1 MKAVSSGLTAQRI
14 SSVRGQRYLTTPGVT
29 FIMAE
34 QNGVELAKAYVQ
46 IIPSM
51 QGAQANIEEALGG
64 AGDIGAKAGGKLGDG
79 LTGAFSKAVEF
90 IGDSIQTGM
99 GFDTAMSQVAATM
112 GKTTDEIAELRDYA
126 KEMGATTAFSATQSA
141 EALNFMALAG
151 YDAETSMKMLPNVM
165 DLAAAGG
172 MELARASDMV
182 TDSQTAL
189 GLSLDE
195 TEVLV
200 DQMAKTSSKT
210 NTSVSQLGD
219 AMLTI
224 GGTAKNLKGGTAE
237 LSQVLGLMADNG
249 IKAGEAGTHLRNIIL
264 AMNPTTKDAREAFEQ
279 LNFTAY
285 DSQGNLREMS
295 DIFGELKEKT
305 ADMTS
310 QERQDIIGKMFKVTD
325 IAAVNALLDT
335 NAERWDEVAEAIDGA
350 DGAAQAMADTQLD
363 NLQGD
368 ITLMKSAFEGLQIA
382 ISDEVTPD
390 LRELVQ
396 TATKGLEWVTE
407 HIHTIIGVVKALGIA
422 VAAIKLP
429 AMIGAAKTAMTAFNA
444 VCAANPIG
452 AVLTAAAAA
461 AVVLKGAIDDA
472 TDAINE
478 IPDAY
483 EGLDEEEIGFV
494 KSLAEQTDDLTE
506 ATNRRKE
513 AEDRL
518 HAAKNER
525 FVLESNL
532 RLAEEEYNSIMS
544 QSMITEEDYARALE
558 LQNGII
564 PELEANIKAQNAAVG
579 ELSAAY
585 LTAEGN
591 EDRLIKKQQEAVTA
605 AEEETAAQQEQAKA
619 AEDLAAAQ
627 EKQLEAAKKALEE
640 SLTLHTEISGKSV
653 ELDRTTAES
662 IGRVIDEYDELYEA
676 QKRALDSTVDM
687 FGGFK
692 AETDI
697 TFDQLW
703 QNLNSTDFYLNDW
716 ATAIEQL
723 EQRGL
728 GKGVVQ
734 SLKDMGTDSWD
745 IVYALNHATDTQLD
759 EYTALWEKT
768 GKDQQDILDRMTSGA
783 KEQAE
788 TQLSG
793 LSGIAGAHIDEYKKA
808 FGALGVES
816 GKSFKDAIGGKFEEA
831 YKEID
836 KMTYEE
842 VESLGGYFEA
852 LAEDSYS
859 FGANVPIGF
868 GDGIQD
874 EIGYAV
880 NAAISAAQAVAGAIS
895 TTLEIKSPSKVTT
908 RFGKFFS
915 QGLGI
920 GIEEETPEAEKAARE
935 MAESVVKA
943 AELDSLTGFK
953 GVEIAAAENAVIE
966 RTARYAE
973 PVYEESSEKRAAA
986 AAPAVIQLVVNG
998 RAFTEAMIS
1007 DINECL
1013 GRETIFD
1020 MGGYARS

>member
-1 MKAVSSGLTAQRI
+1 
-14 SSVRGQRYLTTPGVT
+14 
-29 FIMAE
+29 MAE

-46 IIPSM
+46 IVPSM
-51 QGAQANIEEALGG
+51 QGMKGALEAELGGSGG
-64 AGDIGAKAGGKLGDG
+64 AGDIGRETGQKLGEG
-79 LTGAFSKAVEF
+79 LSAAFSKAIEF

-126 KEMGATTAFSATQSA
+126 KEMGAETAFSATQSA

-151 YDAETSMKMLPNVM
+151 YDANTSMKMLPNVM
-165 DLAAAGG
+165 NLAAAGS

-224 GGTAKNLKGGTAE
+224 GGTAKNLSGGTAE
-237 LSQVLGLMADNG
+237 LNQVLGLMADNG

-264 AMNPTTKDAREAFEQ
+264 AMNPTTKDAKEAFDE
-279 LNFTAY
+279 LNFSAY

-295 DIFGELKEKT
+295 EIFGELKEET

-335 NAERWDEVAEAIDGA
+335 NAERWDEVAGAIDGA
-350 DGAAQAMADTQLD
+350 SGAAEAMADTQLD

-396 TATKGLEWVTE
+396 TATKGLEWATE
-407 HIHTIIGVVKALGIA
+407 HIHTIIGAVEALGIA

-429 AMIGAAKTAMTAFNA
+429 AMIGAAKTAMIAFNA
-444 VCAANPIG
+444 VCTQNGLLAIF
-452 AVLTAAAAA
+452 TAAAAA

-483 EGLDEEEIGFV
+483 EGLDDDDIGFV

-518 HAAKNER
+518 HDAKNER
-525 FVLESNL
+525 FVTESNL
-532 RLAEEEYNSIMS
+532 NLALREYNDLMEKGTGDS
-544 QSMITEEDYARALE
+544 ERFARASE
-558 LQNGII
+558 LANEVI
-564 PELEANIKAQNAAVG
+564 PQLREELEHQNAAVG
-579 ELSAAY
+579 KLSAAR

-619 AEDLAAAQ
+619 AEELAKAQ
-627 EKQLEAAKKALEE
+627 EQQLEAAKKALED
-640 SLTLHTEISGKSV
+640 SLTLHVEIRGQSA
-653 ELDRTTAES
+653 ELDRATAES
-662 IGRVIDEYDELYEA
+662 IGRVIDEYDALYEA
-676 QKRALDSTVDM
+676 QKKALDSTVDM
-687 FGGFK
+687 FGGFTADTSK
-692 AETDI
+692 
-697 TFDQLW
+697 TFDELFG
-703 QNLNSTDFYLNDW
+703 NLQSTDYYLNDW

-728 GKGVVQ
+728 GEGVVQ

-745 IVYALNHATDTQLD
+745 IVYALNHSTDQQLK
-759 EYTALWEKT
+759 EYTELWEKT
-768 GKDQQDILDRMTSGA
+768 EKDQNEVLDRMTSGA
-783 KEQAE
+783 KKKAE
-788 TQLSG
+788 KQLSALSGIPGAKIDDFKKAFDDLGVKSGESYAEGIASCYDDAWKAAEKLGDEALLG
-793 LSGIAGAHIDEYKKA
+793 LSGAPEQTYTVGRN
-808 FGALGVES
+808 FT
-816 GKSFKDAIGGKFEEA
+816 IGLINGMNDEEA
-831 YKEID
+831 VGYLLD
-836 KMTYEE
+836 SGYDLADAMTTVMRQGLDEH
-842 VESLGGYFEA
+842 SPSRA
-852 LAEDSYS
+852 AE
-859 FGANVPIGF
+859 
-868 GDGIQD
+868 
-874 EIGYAV
+874 EIGSLFTEGIAV
-880 NAAISAAQAVAGAIS
+880 GVRE
-895 TTLEIKSPSKVTT
+895 EI
-908 RFGKFFS
+908 
-915 QGLGI
+915 
-920 GIEEETPEAEKAARE
+920 PEAEKAARE

-943 AELDSLTGFK
+943 AELDSVTGFK
-953 GVEIAAAENAVIE
+953 GTEIASAENA
-966 RTARYAE
+966 ALD
-973 PVYEESSEKRAAA
+973 RASAA
-986 AAPAVIQLVVNG
+986 SAAPFREEAPERQSAPPAPTVIKFVLNG
-998 RAFTEAMIS
+998 REIAEAAI
-1007 DINECL
+1007 DDFNDLL
-1013 GRETIFD
+1013 GTQTVFD
-1020 MGGYARS
+1020 TGGYAR

>member
-1 MKAVSSGLTAQRI
+1 
-14 SSVRGQRYLTTPGVT
+14 
-29 FIMAE
+29 MAE

-64 AGDIGAKAGGKLGDG
+64 AGDIGAKAGDKLGEG
-79 LTGAFSKAVEF
+79 LTGAFSKAIEF

-172 MELARASDMV
+172 MELARASDMI

-224 GGTAKNLKGGTAE
+224 GGTAKNLSGGTKE
-237 LSQVLGLMADNG
+237 LNQVLGLMADNG

-295 DIFGELKEKT
+295 EIFGELKEKT

-350 DGAAQAMADTQLD
+350 DGAAKAMADTQLD

-382 ISDEVTPD
+382 ISDGVTPD

-396 TATKGLEWVTE
+396 TATKGLEWATE

-444 VCAANPIG
+444 VCAANPLG

-483 EGLDEEEIGFV
+483 EGLSEDDIGFV

-532 RLAEEEYNSIMS
+532 RLAEEEYNAIMS
-544 QSMITEEDYARALE
+544 QSIISEGEYARAME

-627 EKQLEAAKKALEE
+627 EKQLEAAKKALED

-662 IGRVIDEYDELYEA
+662 IGRVIDEYDALYDS
-676 QKRALDSTVDM
+676 QKKALDSTVDM

-768 GKDQQDILDRMTSGA
+768 EKDQGDVLERMTKGA

-793 LSGIAGAHIDEYKKA
+793 LSGIPGAHIDEYKKA
-808 FGALGVES
+808 FGALGVKS

-874 EIGYAV
+874 KIGYAV

-915 QGLGI
+915 QGLRV

-953 GVEIAAAENAVIE
+953 GVEIAAGENAVIE

-973 PVYEESSEKRAAA
+973 PVYEESPEKRAAA

>member
-1 MKAVSSGLTAQRI
+1 
-14 SSVRGQRYLTTPGVT
+14 
-29 FIMAE
+29 MAE

-165 DLAAAGG
+165 NLAAAGG
-172 MELARASDMV
+172 MELARASDMI

-264 AMNPTTKDAREAFEQ
+264 AMNPTTKDAKEAFDD
-279 LNFTAY
+279 LNFSAY

-382 ISDEVTPD
+382 ISDGVTPD

-396 TATKGLEWVTE
+396 TATKGLEWATE

-422 VAAIKLP
+422 VAVMKLP

-444 VCAANPIG
+444 VCAANPLG

-483 EGLDEEEIGFV
+483 EGLDEEEIGFI

-525 FVLESNL
+525 FVLKSNL
-532 RLAEEEYNSIMS
+532 RLAEEEYNAIMS
-544 QSMITEEDYARALE
+544 QSIISEGEYARAME

-579 ELSAAY
+579 KLSVAY
-585 LTAEGN
+585 RTAKDN
-591 EDRLIKKQQEAVTA
+591 EDSLIETQQEAVTA

-768 GKDQQDILDRMTSGA
+768 GKDQNEILDRMTSGA

-836 KMTYEE
+836 KMTADEID
-842 VESLGGYFEA
+842 SLYRKVGDFTAIGGA
-852 LAEDSYS
+852 DGDNLMVGLA
-859 FGANVPIGF
+859 
-868 GDGIQD
+868 DGI
-874 EIGYAV
+874 ERSAYLAINAAVSAAESVV
-880 NAAISAAQAVAGAIS
+880 NATAG
-895 TTLEIKSPSKVTT
+895 TLEIRSPSKVTT

-915 QGLGI
+915 QGLGK
-920 GIEEETPEAEKAARE
+920 GIEEETPEAEKAARQ

-953 GVEIAAAENAVIE
+953 GVEIAAGENAVIE
-966 RTARYAE
+966 RAVRYAE
-973 PVYEESSEKRAAA
+973 PVYEESPEKRAAA

>member
-1 MKAVSSGLTAQRI
+1 
-14 SSVRGQRYLTTPGVT
+14 
-29 FIMAE
+29 MAE

-46 IIPSM
+46 IVPSM
-51 QGAQANIEEALGG
+51 QGVKSALEDELGGGGG
-64 AGDIGAKAGGKLGDG
+64 AGDIGSEAGKKLGEG
-79 LTGAFSKAVEF
+79 LTAAFSKAIEF

-151 YDAETSMKMLPNVM
+151 YDAQTSMKMLPNVM
-165 DLAAAGG
+165 NLAAAGG

-224 GGTAKNLKGGTAE
+224 GGTAKNLSGGTKE
-237 LSQVLGLMADNG
+237 LNQVLGLMADNG

-264 AMNPTTKDAREAFEQ
+264 AMNPTTKDAKEAFDE
-279 LNFTAY
+279 LNFSAY

-295 DIFGELKEKT
+295 DIFGELSEKT

-310 QERQDIIGKMFKVTD
+310 QERQDIIGKIFNKTD
-325 IAAVNALLDT
+325 LSTVNALLDT
-335 NAERWDEVAEAIDGA
+335 NAERWDEVAGAIDGA
-350 DGAAQAMADTQLD
+350 SGAAAAMADTQLD

-368 ITLMKSAFEGLQIA
+368 ITLMQSAFEGLQIA

-396 TATKGLEWVTE
+396 TATKGLEWATE

-444 VCAANPIG
+444 VCAANPLG

-461 AVVLKGAIDDA
+461 AVILKGAIDDA

-478 IPDAY
+478 IPDSY

-518 HAAKNER
+518 HDAKNER

-532 RLAEEEYNSIMS
+532 RLAEEEYNAIMS
-544 QSMITEEDYARALE
+544 QSIISEGEYARAME

-564 PELEANIKAQNAAVG
+564 PELEANIKAQNGAVG

-585 LTAEGN
+585 LTAKSN
-591 EDRLIKKQQEAVTA
+591 EDSLIETQQAAVTA

-619 AEDLAAAQ
+619 AEELAKAQ
-627 EKQLEAAKKALEE
+627 EQQIEAAKKALED
-640 SLTLHTEISGKSV
+640 SLTLHTEISGQSV

-662 IGRVIDEYDELYEA
+662 IGRVIDEYNELYEA

-692 AETDI
+692 ADTSQ
-697 TFDQLW
+697 TFDELFS
-703 QNLNSTDFYLNDW
+703 NLKETDFYLNDW

-734 SLKDMGTDSWD
+734 SLKDMGTDSWST
-745 IVYALNHATDTQLD
+745 VYALNHATDQQLK

-768 GKDQQDILDRMTSGA
+768 EKDQGDVLDRMTKGS

-788 TQLSG
+788 SELAE
-793 LSGIAGAHIDEYKKA
+793 LSGIPGAHIKDFKEAYEK
-808 FGALGVES
+808 LGVKS
-816 GKSFKDAIGGKFEEA
+816 GKSYAEGIASCYDDAWKAAE
-831 YKEID
+831 K
-836 KMTYEE
+836 
-842 VESLGGYFEA
+842 LGDEA
-852 LAEDSYS
+852 LLALA
-859 FGANVPIGF
+859 GAPEQI
-868 GDGIQD
+868 
-874 EIGYAV
+874 YAV
-880 NAAISAAQAVAGAIS
+880 GKDFTLGITNGMNDDEAVGYLLNSGYDLADAMIAVMKRG
-895 TTLEIKSPSKVTT
+895 LDEHSPSHIAE
-908 RFGKFFS
+908 
-915 QGLGI
+915 GI
-920 GIEEETPEAEKAARE
+920 GSFFTKGIAVGVKKDIPEAEKAARE

-943 AELDSLTGFK
+943 AELDSVTGFK
-953 GVEIAAAENAVIE
+953 GVTIARAEDTVIG
-966 RTARYAE
+966 
-973 PVYEESSEKRAAA
+973 RAADITA
-986 AAPAVIQLVVNG
+986 EHSREPQYDDGKQARTGAVVYNQTINSPKAVSQWDIYRQTKNLVSTVKG
-998 RAFTEAMIS
+998 A
-1007 DINECL
+1007 L
-1013 GRETIFD
+1013 
-1020 MGGYARS
+1020 

>member
-1 MKAVSSGLTAQRI
+1 
-14 SSVRGQRYLTTPGVT
+14 
-29 FIMAE
+29 MAE

-64 AGDIGAKAGGKLGDG
+64 AGDIGAKAGGKLGEG
-79 LTGAFSKAVEF
+79 LTEAFSKAVEF

-141 EALNFMALAG
+141 EALNYMALAG
-151 YDAETSMKMLPNVM
+151 YDTATSIKMLPNIM
-165 DLAAAGG
+165 SLSAAGSI
-172 MELARASDMV
+172 ELARASDMV

-189 GLSLDE
+189 GLSLSE
-195 TEVLV
+195 TETLV
-200 DQMAKTSSKT
+200 DQMAETSSKT

-224 GGTAKNLKGGTAE
+224 GGTAKNLSGGTAE

-295 DIFGELKEKT
+295 EIFGELKEKT

-396 TATKGLEWVTE
+396 TATKGLEWATE

-422 VAAIKLP
+422 VAAMKLP

-444 VCAANPIG
+444 VCAANPLG

-461 AVVLKGAIDDA
+461 AVILKGAIDDA

-544 QSMITEEDYARALE
+544 QTMISEEDHARAME

-579 ELSAAY
+579 KLSEAY
-585 LTAEGN
+585 VTAEGN

-662 IGRVIDEYDELYEA
+662 IGRVIDEYDALYDS
-676 QKRALDSTVDM
+676 QKKALDSTVDY

-716 ATAIEQL
+716 ANAIEQL
-723 EQRGL
+723 EDRGL
-728 GKGVVQ
+728 GEGVVQ

-745 IVYALNHATDTQLD
+745 IVYALNHATDTQLA

-768 GKDQQDILDRMTSGA
+768 GNDQQDILDRMTSGA

-793 LSGIAGAHIDEYKKA
+793 LSGIAGAHIEEYKKA

-842 VESLGGYFEA
+842 VKSLGGYFEA
-852 LAEDSYS
+852 LAGDTYTL
-859 FGANVPIGF
+859 GANVPIGL
-868 GDGIQD
+868 GDGIMS
-874 EIGYAV
+874 EIDYAV

-915 QGLGI
+915 QGLGK
-920 GIEEETPEAEKAARE
+920 GIEEETPEAEKAARQ

-953 GVEIAAAENAVIE
+953 GVEIAAGENAVIE
-966 RTARYAE
+966 RAVRYAE

-998 RAFTEAMIS
+998 RAFAEATIS

-1013 GRETIFD
+1013 GRETVFD

>member
-1 MKAVSSGLTAQRI
+1 
-14 SSVRGQRYLTTPGVT
+14 
-29 FIMAE
+29 MAE

-46 IIPSM
+46 IVPSM
-51 QGAQANIEEALGG
+51 QGMKGALEAELGGSGSGG
-64 AGDIGAKAGGKLGDG
+64 AGDIGRETGQKLGEG
-79 LTGAFSKAVEF
+79 LTAAFSKAIEF

-189 GLSLDE
+189 GLSLEE
-195 TEVLV
+195 TETLV

-224 GGTAKNLKGGTAE
+224 GGTAKNLSGGTAE
-237 LSQVLGLMADNG
+237 LNQVLGLMADNG

-264 AMNPTTKDAREAFEQ
+264 AMNPTTKDAKEAFDE
-279 LNFTAY
+279 LNFSAY
-285 DSQGNLREMS
+285 DSQGNLREMT
-295 DIFGELKEKT
+295 DIFGELSEKT

-335 NAERWDEVAEAIDGA
+335 NAERWDEVAGAIDGA
-350 DGAAQAMADTQLD
+350 SGAAEAMADTQLD

-396 TATKGLEWVTE
+396 TATKGLEWATE

-429 AMIGAAKTAMTAFNA
+429 AMIGAAKTAMIAFNA
-444 VCAANPIG
+444 VCTQNG
-452 AVLTAAAAA
+452 LLAVLTAAASA

-483 EGLDEEEIGFV
+483 EGLDDDDIGFV

-518 HAAKNER
+518 HDAKNER

-532 RLAEEEYNSIMS
+532 RLAEEEYNAIMS
-544 QSMITEEDYARALE
+544 QSIISEGEYARAME

-619 AEDLAAAQ
+619 AEELAKTQ
-627 EKQLEAAKKALEE
+627 EQQIEAAKKALED
-640 SLTLHTEISGKSV
+640 SLTLHVEISGQSA
-653 ELDRTTAES
+653 ELDRATAES
-662 IGRVIDEYDELYEA
+662 IGRVIDEYDALYEA
-676 QKRALDSTVDM
+676 QKKALDSTVDM
-687 FGGFK
+687 FGGFTADTSK
-692 AETDI
+692 
-697 TFDQLW
+697 TFDELFG
-703 QNLNSTDFYLNDW
+703 NLQSTDYYLNDW
-716 ATAIEQL
+716 AMAIEQL

-728 GKGVVQ
+728 GEGVVQ

-745 IVYALNHATDTQLD
+745 IVYALNHSTDQQLR
-759 EYTALWEKT
+759 EYTELWEKT
-768 GKDQQDILDRMTSGA
+768 EKDQNEVLDRMTSGA
-783 KEQAE
+783 KKKAE
-788 TQLSG
+788 KQLSALSGIPGAKINDFKKAFDDLGVKSGESYAEGIASCYDDAWKAAEKLGDEALLG
-793 LSGIAGAHIDEYKKA
+793 LSGAPEQTYTVGRNFTIGLINGMNDDEAVGYLLDSGYDLADAMTAVMKRGLDERSPSHI
-808 FGALGVES
+808 
-816 GKSFKDAIGGKFEEA
+816 
-831 YKEID
+831 
-836 KMTYEE
+836 
-842 VESLGGYFEA
+842 
-852 LAEDSYS
+852 AEDIGS
-859 FGANVPIGF
+859 FF
-868 GDGIQD
+868 TKGI
-874 EIGYAV
+874 AV
-880 NAAISAAQAVAGAIS
+880 GVRKDI
-895 TTLEIKSPSKVTT
+895 
-908 RFGKFFS
+908 
-915 QGLGI
+915 
-920 GIEEETPEAEKAARE
+920 PEAEKAARE

-943 AELDSLTGFK
+943 AELDSVTGFK
-953 GVEIAAAENAVIE
+953 GTEIASAENA
-966 RTARYAE
+966 ALD
-973 PVYEESSEKRAAA
+973 RASAA
-986 AAPAVIQLVVNG
+986 SAAPFREEAPERQSAPPAPTVLQFVING
-998 RAFTEAMIS
+998 RTIAEAAI
-1007 DINECL
+1007 DDFNDLL
-1013 GRETIFD
+1013 GTQTVFD
-1020 MGGYARS
+1020 MGGYAR

>member
-1 MKAVSSGLTAQRI
+1 
-14 SSVRGQRYLTTPGVT
+14 
-29 FIMAE
+29 MAE

-46 IIPSM
+46 IVPSM
-51 QGAQANIEEALGG
+51 QGMKGALEAELGGSGG
-64 AGDIGAKAGGKLGDG
+64 AGDIGRETGQKLGEG
-79 LTGAFSKAVEF
+79 LSAAFSKAIEF

-126 KEMGATTAFSATQSA
+126 KEMGASTAFSATQSA

-151 YDAETSMKMLPNVM
+151 YDANTSMKMLPNVM
-165 DLAAAGG
+165 NLAAAGS
-172 MELARASDMV
+172 MELARASDMI

-224 GGTAKNLKGGTAE
+224 GGTAKNLSGGTAE
-237 LSQVLGLMADNG
+237 LNQVLGLMADNG

-264 AMNPTTKDAREAFEQ
+264 AMNPTTKDAKEAFDE
-279 LNFTAY
+279 LNFSAY

-295 DIFGELKEKT
+295 DIFGELSEKT

-335 NAERWDEVAEAIDGA
+335 NAERWDEVAGAIDDA
-350 DGAAQAMADTQLD
+350 SGAAEAMADTQLD

-390 LRELVQ
+390 LRELIQ
-396 TATKGLEWVTE
+396 TATKGLEWATE

-422 VAAIKLP
+422 VAAMKLP
-429 AMIGAAKTAMTAFNA
+429 AMIGVAKTAMIAFNA
-444 VCAANPIG
+444 VCAANPLG

-461 AVVLKGAIDDA
+461 GVILKGVIDDA

-483 EGLDEEEIGFV
+483 EGLDDDDIGFV

-518 HAAKNER
+518 HDAKNER

-532 RLAEEEYNSIMS
+532 RLAEEEYNAIMS
-544 QSMITEEDYARALE
+544 QSIISEGEYARAME

-619 AEDLAAAQ
+619 AEELAKAQ
-627 EKQLEAAKKALEE
+627 EQQLEAAKKALED
-640 SLTLHTEISGKSV
+640 SLTLHVEIRGQSA
-653 ELDRTTAES
+653 ELDRATAES
-662 IGRVIDEYDELYEA
+662 IGRVIDEYDALYEA
-676 QKRALDSTVDM
+676 QKKALDSTVNM
-687 FGGFK
+687 FGGFTADTSK
-692 AETDI
+692 
-697 TFDQLW
+697 TFDELFG
-703 QNLNSTDFYLNDW
+703 NLQSTDYYLNDW

-728 GKGVVQ
+728 GEGVVQ

-745 IVYALNHATDTQLD
+745 IVYALNHSTDQQLK
-759 EYTALWEKT
+759 EYTELWEKT
-768 GKDQQDILDRMTSGA
+768 EKDQNEVLDRMTSGA
-783 KEQAE
+783 KKKAE
-788 TQLSG
+788 KQLSA
-793 LSGIAGAHIDEYKKA
+793 LSGIPGAKINDFKKA
-808 FGALGVES
+808 FDDLGVKSGES
-816 GKSFKDAIGGKFEEA
+816 YAEGIASCYDDAWKAAE
-831 YKEID
+831 K
-836 KMTYEE
+836 
-842 VESLGGYFEA
+842 LGDEA
-852 LAEDSYS
+852 LLGLSDAPEQTYTVGRNFTIGLINGMNDDEAVGYLLDSGYDLADAMTAVMKRGLDERSPSHIAEDIGS
-859 FGANVPIGF
+859 FF
-868 GDGIQD
+868 TKGI
-874 EIGYAV
+874 AV
-880 NAAISAAQAVAGAIS
+880 GVRKDI
-895 TTLEIKSPSKVTT
+895 
-908 RFGKFFS
+908 
-915 QGLGI
+915 
-920 GIEEETPEAEKAARE
+920 PEAEKAARE
-935 MAESVVKA
+935 MAESVVRA
-943 AELDSLTGFK
+943 AELDSVTGFK
-953 GVEIAAAENAVIE
+953 ETGIASAENAVLD
-966 RTARYAE
+966 
-973 PVYEESSEKRAAA
+973 RASAA
-986 AAPAVIQLVVNG
+986 SAAPFREEAPERQLAPPAPTVLQFVING
-998 RAFTEAMIS
+998 RTFAEATVG
-1007 DINECL
+1007 DFNDLL
-1013 GRETIFD
+1013 GTQTVFD
-1020 MGGYARS
+1020 MGGYAR

>member
-1 MKAVSSGLTAQRI
+1 
-14 SSVRGQRYLTTPGVT
+14 
-29 FIMAE
+29 MAE

-46 IIPSM
+46 IVPSM
-51 QGAQANIEEALGG
+51 QGVKSALEDELGG
-64 AGDIGAKAGGKLGDG
+64 GGGVGDIGSEAGKKLGEG
-79 LTGAFSKAVEF
+79 LTSAFSKAIEF

-151 YDAETSMKMLPNVM
+151 YDAQTSMKMLPNVM
-165 DLAAAGG
+165 NLAAAGN

-224 GGTAKNLKGGTAE
+224 GGTAKNLSGGTKE
-237 LSQVLGLMADNG
+237 LNQVLGLMADNG

-264 AMNPTTKDAREAFEQ
+264 AMNPTTKDAKEAFDE
-279 LNFTAY
+279 LNFSAY

-295 DIFGELKEKT
+295 DIFGELSEKT

-350 DGAAQAMADTQLD
+350 DGAAEAMADTQLD

-396 TATKGLEWVTE
+396 TATKGLEWATS
-407 HIHTIIGVVKALGIA
+407 HTKTLTGVFIAMGTAL
-422 VAAIKLP
+422 AAIKLP
-429 AMIGAAKTAMTAFNA
+429 AMIGAAKSAMIAFNA
-444 VCAANPIG
+444 ACAANPLG

-461 AVVLKGAIDDA
+461 TVVLKGAIDDA

-483 EGLDEEEIGFV
+483 EGLSEDDIGFV

-525 FVLESNL
+525 YFTELELNKAL
-532 RLAEEEYNSIMS
+532 EDYNWLMS
-544 QSMITEEDYARALE
+544 QDSVDSVKLE
-558 LQNGII
+558 QQS
-564 PELEANIKAQNAAVG
+564 ELIAELRDRYNEQNAAVG

-585 LTAEGN
+585 LTAKHN
-591 EDRLIKKQQEAVTA
+591 EDDLIETQQAAVTA

-640 SLTLHTEISGKSV
+640 SLTLHTEISGQSV

-692 AETDI
+692 ADTSQ
-697 TFDQLW
+697 TFDELFS
-703 QNLNSTDFYLNDW
+703 NLKETDFYLNDW

-734 SLKDMGTDSWD
+734 SLKDMGTDSWST
-745 IVYALNHATDTQLD
+745 VYALNHATDQQLK

-768 GKDQQDILDRMTSGA
+768 EKDQGAVLDRMTKGA

-788 TQLSG
+788 SELAE
-793 LSGIAGAHIDEYKKA
+793 LSGIPGAHIKDFKEAYEK
-808 FGALGVES
+808 LGVKS
-816 GKSFKDAIGGKFEEA
+816 GKSYAEGIASCYDDAWKAAE
-831 YKEID
+831 K
-836 KMTYEE
+836 
-842 VESLGGYFEA
+842 LGDEA
-852 LAEDSYS
+852 LLALA
-859 FGANVPIGF
+859 GAPEQI
-868 GDGIQD
+868 
-874 EIGYAV
+874 YAV
-880 NAAISAAQAVAGAIS
+880 GKDFTLGITNGMNDDEAVGYLLDSGYELADAMIAVMKRG
-895 TTLEIKSPSKVTT
+895 LDERSPSHIAE
-908 RFGKFFS
+908 
-915 QGLGI
+915 GI
-920 GIEEETPEAEKAARE
+920 GSFFTKGIAVGVKKDIPEAEKAARE

-943 AELDSLTGFK
+943 AELDSVTGFK
-953 GVEIAAAENAVIE
+953 GVTIARAEDTVIC
-966 RTARYAE
+966 
-973 PVYEESSEKRAAA
+973 RAADITA
-986 AAPAVIQLVVNG
+986 EHSREPQYADGRQARTGAVVFNQTINSPKALSQWDIYRQTKNL
-998 RAFTEAMIS
+998 IS
-1007 DINECL
+1007 TVKGAL
-1013 GRETIFD
+1013 
-1020 MGGYARS
+1020 

>member
-1 MKAVSSGLTAQRI
+1 
-14 SSVRGQRYLTTPGVT
+14 
-29 FIMAE
+29 MAE

-46 IIPSM
+46 IVPSM
-51 QGAQANIEEALGG
+51 QGMKKALEDELGGGDG
-64 AGDIGAKAGGKLGDG
+64 AGDIGSEAGKKLGEG
-79 LTGAFSKAVEF
+79 LTAAFSKAIEF

-126 KEMGATTAFSATQSA
+126 KEMGAATAFSATQSA

-151 YDAETSMKMLPNVM
+151 YDAQTSMKMLPNVM
-165 DLAAAGG
+165 NLAAAGS

-224 GGTAKNLKGGTAE
+224 GGTAKNLSGGTKE
-237 LSQVLGLMADNG
+237 LNQVLGLMADNG

-264 AMNPTTKDAREAFEQ
+264 AMNPTTKDAKEAFDE
-279 LNFTAY
+279 LNFSAY

-295 DIFGELKEKT
+295 DIFGELSEKT

-310 QERQDIIGKMFKVTD
+310 QERQDIIGKIFNKTD
-325 IAAVNALLDT
+325 LSTVNALLDT
-335 NAERWDEVAEAIDGA
+335 NTERWGEVAGAIDGA
-350 DGAAQAMADTQLD
+350 SGAAQAMADTQLD

-368 ITLMKSAFEGLQIA
+368 ITLMQSAFEGLQIA
-382 ISDEVTPD
+382 ISDEVTPN

-396 TATKGLEWVTE
+396 TATKGLEWATS
-407 HIHTIIGVVKALGIA
+407 HTKTLTGVFIAMGTAL
-422 VAAIKLP
+422 AAIKLP
-429 AMIGAAKTAMTAFNA
+429 AMIGAAKSAMIAFNA
-444 VCAANPIG
+444 ACAANPLVAIG
-452 AVLTAAAAA
+452 TAAI
-461 AVVLKGAIDDA
+461 VVMTALADHIDKC
-472 TDAINE
+472 TEKINE

-483 EGLDEEEIGFV
+483 EGLDDDDIGFV

-544 QSMITEEDYARALE
+544 QTMISEEDHARAME

-585 LTAEGN
+585 VTAKHN
-591 EDRLIKKQQEAVTA
+591 EDDLIETQQAAVTA
-605 AEEETAAQQEQAKA
+605 AEEEIAAQQEQAKA

-627 EKQLEAAKKALEE
+627 EKQLEAAKKALED
-640 SLTLHTEISGKSV
+640 SLTLHTEISGQSV

-662 IGRVIDEYDELYEA
+662 IGRVIDEYDELYAA

-692 AETDI
+692 ADTSQ
-697 TFDQLW
+697 TFDELFS
-703 QNLNSTDFYLNDW
+703 NLKETDFYLNDW

-734 SLKDMGTDSWD
+734 SLKDMGTDSWST
-745 IVYALNHATDTQLD
+745 VYALNHATDQQLK

-768 GKDQQDILDRMTSGA
+768 EKDQGDVLDRMTKGA

-788 TQLSG
+788 SELAE
-793 LSGIAGAHIDEYKKA
+793 LSGIPGAHIKDFKEAYEK
-808 FGALGVES
+808 LGVKS
-816 GKSFKDAIGGKFEEA
+816 GKSYAEGIASCYDDAWKAAE
-831 YKEID
+831 K
-836 KMTYEE
+836 
-842 VESLGGYFEA
+842 LGDEA
-852 LAEDSYS
+852 LLALA
-859 FGANVPIGF
+859 GAPE
-868 GDGIQD
+868 QT
-874 EIGYAV
+874 YAV
-880 NAAISAAQAVAGAIS
+880 GKDFTLGITNGMNDDEAVGYLLDSGYELADAMIAVMKRG
-895 TTLEIKSPSKVTT
+895 LDEHSPSHIAESI
-908 RFGKFFS
+908 GSFFTK
-915 QGLGI
+915 GI
-920 GIEEETPEAEKAARE
+920 AVGVKKDIPEAEKAARE

-943 AELDSLTGFK
+943 AELDSVTGFK
-953 GVEIAAAENAVIE
+953 GVTIARAEDTVIG
-966 RTARYAE
+966 
-973 PVYEESSEKRAAA
+973 RAADITA
-986 AAPAVIQLVVNG
+986 EHSREPQYADGRQARTGAVVYNQTINSPKAVSQWDIYRQTKNL
-998 RAFTEAMIS
+998 IS
-1007 DINECL
+1007 TVKGAL
-1013 GRETIFD
+1013 
-1020 MGGYARS
+1020 

>member
-1 MKAVSSGLTAQRI
+1 M
-14 SSVRGQRYLTTPGVT
+14 RGQRYLTTPGVT

-46 IIPSM
+46 IVPSM
-51 QGAQANIEEALGG
+51 QGMKKALEDELGG
-64 AGDIGAKAGGKLGDG
+64 GDGVGDIGSEAGKKLGEG
-79 LTGAFSKAVEF
+79 LTAAFSKAIEF

-189 GLSLDE
+189 GLSLEE
-195 TEVLV
+195 TETLV

-224 GGTAKNLKGGTAE
+224 GGTAKNLSGGTKE
-237 LSQVLGLMADNG
+237 LNQVLGLMADNG

-295 DIFGELKEKT
+295 EIFGELKEKT

-396 TATKGLEWVTE
+396 TATKGLEWATE

-422 VAAIKLP
+422 VAAMKLP

-444 VCAANPIG
+444 VCAANPLG

-483 EGLDEEEIGFV
+483 EGLSEDDIGFV

-518 HAAKNER
+518 HDARNER
-525 FVLESNL
+525 YFTELELNKALDDYNL
-532 RLAEEEYNSIMS
+532 LMS
-544 QSMITEEDYARALE
+544 QDNVDSVKLE
-558 LQNGII
+558 QQA
-564 PELEANIKAQNAAVG
+564 ELIAELRDRYNEQNAAVG

-585 LTAEGN
+585 LTAKSN
-591 EDRLIKKQQEAVTA
+591 EDSLIETQQAAVTA

-619 AEDLAAAQ
+619 AEELAAAQ

-640 SLTLHTEISGKSV
+640 SLTLHTEISGQAV

-662 IGRVIDEYDELYEA
+662 IGRVIDEYDELYESTK
-676 QKRALDSTVDM
+676 QALEKSVDF

-692 AETDI
+692 TESSL
-697 TFDQLW
+697 TFDELKN
-703 QNLNSTDFYLNDW
+703 NLDSTQQAMDNW
-716 ATAIEQL
+716 AGML
-723 EQRGL
+723 EDLGNRGL
-728 GKGVVQ
+728 GRSVVEDLQ
-734 SLKDMGTDSWD
+734 AMGLNSYEIVQGLSQGTDE
-745 IVYALNHATDTQLD
+745 QLK
-759 EYTALWEKT
+759 EYTKAYENANNDIDTITENMMKKPRKAAEKEL
-768 GKDQQDILDRMTSGA
+768 GK
-783 KEQAE
+783 
-788 TQLSG
+788 LSG
-793 LSGIAGAHIDEYKKA
+793 VAGAHIDEYKKA

-836 KMTYEE
+836 TMTADEID
-842 VESLGGYFEA
+842 SLYRKVGDFTAIGGA
-852 LAEDSYS
+852 DGDNLMIGLA
-859 FGANVPIGF
+859 
-868 GDGIQD
+868 DGIQRSAYLA
-874 EIGYAV
+874 I
-880 NAAISAAQAVAGAIS
+880 NAAVSAAQSVVNATAG
-895 TTLEIKSPSKVTT
+895 TLEIKSPSKVTT

-953 GVEIAAAENAVIE
+953 GVEIAAGENAVIE
-966 RTARYAE
+966 RAVRYAE

-998 RAFTEAMIS
+998 RAFAEATIS

-1013 GRETIFD
+1013 GHETVFD

>member
-1 MKAVSSGLTAQRI
+1 
-14 SSVRGQRYLTTPGVT
+14 
-29 FIMAE
+29 MAE

-46 IIPSM
+46 IVPSM
-51 QGAQANIEEALGG
+51 QGVKSALEDELGG
-64 AGDIGAKAGGKLGDG
+64 GGGVGDIGSEAGKKLGEG
-79 LTGAFSKAVEF
+79 LTAAFSKAIEF

-126 KEMGATTAFSATQSA
+126 KEMGAETAFSATQSA

-165 DLAAAGG
+165 NLAAAGD

-195 TEVLV
+195 TETLV

-224 GGTAKNLKGGTAE
+224 GGTAKNLSGGTKE
-237 LSQVLGLMADNG
+237 LNQVLGLMADNG

-264 AMNPTTKDAREAFEQ
+264 AMNPTTKDAKEAFDD
-279 LNFTAY
+279 LNFSAY

-295 DIFGELKEKT
+295 DIFGELSEKT

-310 QERQDIIGKMFKVTD
+310 QERQDIIGKIFNKTD
-325 IAAVNALLDT
+325 LSTVNALLDT
-335 NAERWDEVAEAIDGA
+335 NTERWDEVAGAIDGA
-350 DGAAQAMADTQLD
+350 SGAAAAMADTQLD

-368 ITLMKSAFEGLQIA
+368 ITLMQSAFEGLQIA

-396 TATKGLEWVTE
+396 TATKGLEWATE

-444 VCAANPIG
+444 VCAANPLG

-532 RLAEEEYNSIMS
+532 RLAEEEYNRLM
-544 QSMITEEDYARALE
+544 EEGTGNSENFARAAE
-558 LQNGII
+558 LANDVI
-564 PELEANIKAQNAAVG
+564 PQLRDKISEQNAAVG

-585 LTAEGN
+585 VTAKDN
-591 EDRLIKKQQEAVTA
+591 EDSLIETQQAAVTA

-640 SLTLHTEISGKSV
+640 SLTLHTEISGQSV

-676 QKRALDSTVDM
+676 QKRALDSTADM

-703 QNLNSTDFYLNDW
+703 ENLNSTDFYLNDW

-728 GKGVVQ
+728 GKDVVQ

-745 IVYALNHATDTQLD
+745 IVYALNHATDQQLT

-768 GKDQQDILDRMTSGA
+768 EEDQGAVLDRMTKGA

-788 TQLSG
+788 SELAE
-793 LSGIAGAHIDEYKKA
+793 LSGIPGAHIEDFKKA
-808 FGALGVES
+808 FSDLGIKS
-816 GKSFKDAIGGKFEEA
+816 GKSYADGIAKCYDDAWEAAEKLGDEALLALADAPEKSAPVGRNFTIGMTEGLNDEEAVRYLLESGYELADAMIAVMKRGLDEHSPSHIAEGIGSFFTKGIAIGVK
-831 YKEID
+831 KDI
-836 KMTYEE
+836 
-842 VESLGGYFEA
+842 
-852 LAEDSYS
+852 
-859 FGANVPIGF
+859 
-868 GDGIQD
+868 
-874 EIGYAV
+874 
-880 NAAISAAQAVAGAIS
+880 
-895 TTLEIKSPSKVTT
+895 
-908 RFGKFFS
+908 
-915 QGLGI
+915 
-920 GIEEETPEAEKAARE
+920 PEAEKAARE

-943 AELDSLTGFK
+943 AELDSVTGFK
-953 GVEIAAAENAVIE
+953 GVTIARAEDTVIG
-966 RTARYAE
+966 
-973 PVYEESSEKRAAA
+973 RAADITA
-986 AAPAVIQLVVNG
+986 EHSREPQYADGRQARTGAVVYNQTINSPKALSQWDIYRQTKNLVSTVKG
-998 RAFTEAMIS
+998 A
-1007 DINECL
+1007 L
-1013 GRETIFD
+1013 
-1020 MGGYARS
+1020 

>member
-1 MKAVSSGLTAQRI
+1 
-14 SSVRGQRYLTTPGVT
+14 
-29 FIMAE
+29 MAE

-46 IIPSM
+46 IVPSM
-51 QGAQANIEEALGG
+51 QGMKGAIEAELGGSGG
-64 AGDIGAKAGGKLGDG
+64 AGDIGRETGQKLGEG
-79 LTGAFSKAVEF
+79 LSEAFSKAIEF

-126 KEMGATTAFSATQSA
+126 KEMGTATAFSATQSA

-151 YDAETSMKMLPNVM
+151 YDANTSMKMLPNVM
-165 DLAAAGG
+165 NLAAAGS
-172 MELARASDMV
+172 MELARASDMI

-224 GGTAKNLKGGTAE
+224 GGTAKNLSGGTAE
-237 LSQVLGLMADNG
+237 LNQVLGLMADNG

-264 AMNPTTKDAREAFEQ
+264 AMNPTTKDAKEAFDE
-279 LNFTAY
+279 LNFSAY

-295 DIFGELKEKT
+295 DIFGELSEKT

-335 NAERWDEVAEAIDGA
+335 NAERWDEVAGAIDGA
-350 DGAAQAMADTQLD
+350 SGAAEAMADTQLD

-390 LRELVQ
+390 LRELIQ
-396 TATKGLEWVTE
+396 TATKGLEWATE

-422 VAAIKLP
+422 VAAMKLP
-429 AMIGAAKTAMTAFNA
+429 AMIGAAKTAMIAFNA
-444 VCAANPIG
+444 VCAANPLG

-461 AVVLKGAIDDA
+461 GVILKGVIDDA

-483 EGLDEEEIGFV
+483 EGLDDDDIGFV

-518 HAAKNER
+518 HDAKNER
-525 FVLESNL
+525 FVTESNL
-532 RLAEEEYNSIMS
+532 NLALREYNDLMEKGTGDNESF
-544 QSMITEEDYARALE
+544 ARASE
-558 LQNGII
+558 LANEVI
-564 PELEANIKAQNAAVG
+564 PQLREELEHQNAAVG

-585 LTAEGN
+585 LTAKNN
-591 EDRLIKKQQEAVTA
+591 EDSLIETQEAAKTA

-619 AEDLAAAQ
+619 AEELAKAQ
-627 EKQLEAAKKALEE
+627 EQQIEAAKKALED
-640 SLTLHTEISGKSV
+640 SLTLHVEISGQSA
-653 ELDRTTAES
+653 ELDRATAES
-662 IGRVIDEYDELYEA
+662 IGRVIDEYDALYEA
-676 QKRALDSTVDM
+676 QKKALDSTVDM
-687 FGGFK
+687 FGGFTADTSK
-692 AETDI
+692 
-697 TFDQLW
+697 TFDELFG
-703 QNLNSTDFYLNDW
+703 NLQSTDYYLNDW

-728 GKGVVQ
+728 GEGVVQ

-745 IVYALNHATDTQLD
+745 IVYALNHSTDQQLK
-759 EYTALWEKT
+759 EYTELWEKT
-768 GKDQQDILDRMTSGA
+768 EKDQNEVLDRMTSGA
-783 KEQAE
+783 KKKAE
-788 TQLSG
+788 KQLSALSGIPGAKIDDFKKAFDDLGVKSGESYAEGIASCYDDAWKAAEKLGDEALLG
-793 LSGIAGAHIDEYKKA
+793 LSGAPEQTYTVGRNFTIGLINGMNDDEAVRY
-808 FGALGVES
+808 LIES
-816 GKSFKDAIGGKFEEA
+816 GYDLADA
-831 YKEID
+831 
-836 KMTYEE
+836 MTAVMKRGLDER
-842 VESLGGYFEA
+842 SPSHI
-852 LAEDSYS
+852 AEDIGS
-859 FGANVPIGF
+859 FF
-868 GDGIQD
+868 TKGIAVGVRE
-874 EIGYAV
+874 EI
-880 NAAISAAQAVAGAIS
+880 
-895 TTLEIKSPSKVTT
+895 
-908 RFGKFFS
+908 
-915 QGLGI
+915 
-920 GIEEETPEAEKAARE
+920 PEAEKAARE

-943 AELDSLTGFK
+943 AELDSVTGFK
-953 GVEIAAAENAVIE
+953 GTEIASAGNAVLD
-966 RTARYAE
+966 
-973 PVYEESSEKRAAA
+973 RASAA
-986 AAPAVIQLVVNG
+986 SAAPFREEAPERQSAPPAPTVLQFVING
-998 RAFTEAMIS
+998 RTFAEATVG
-1007 DINECL
+1007 DFNDLL
-1013 GRETIFD
+1013 GTQTVFD
-1020 MGGYARS
+1020 MGGYAR

>member
-1 MKAVSSGLTAQRI
+1 M
-14 SSVRGQRYLTTPGVT
+14 T

-46 IIPSM
+46 IVPSM
-51 QGAQANIEEALGG
+51 QGMKSALEDELGGGGG
-64 AGDIGAKAGGKLGDG
+64 AGDIGSEAGKKLGEG
-79 LTGAFSKAVEF
+79 LTAAFSKAIEF

-126 KEMGATTAFSATQSA
+126 KEMGASTAFSATQSA

-151 YDAETSMKMLPNVM
+151 YDAVTSIKMLPNIM
-165 DLAAAGG
+165 NLSAAGNI
-172 MELARASDMV
+172 ELARASDMV

-189 GLSLDE
+189 GLSLEE
-195 TEVLV
+195 TETLV

-224 GGTAKNLKGGTAE
+224 GGTAKGLKGGTAE
-237 LSQVLGLMADNG
+237 LNQVLGLMADNG

-264 AMNPTTKDAREAFEQ
+264 AMNPTTKDAKEAFDE
-279 LNFTAY
+279 LNFSAY

-295 DIFGELKEKT
+295 DIFGELSEKT

-310 QERQDIIGKMFKVTD
+310 QERQDIIGKIFNKTD
-325 IAAVNALLDT
+325 LSTVNALLDT
-335 NAERWDEVAEAIDGA
+335 NTERWDEVAGAIDDA
-350 DGAAQAMADTQLD
+350 SGAAAAMADTQLD

-368 ITLMKSAFEGLQIA
+368 ITLMQSAFEGLQIA

-396 TATKGLEWVTE
+396 TATKGLEWATE
-407 HIHTIIGVVKALGIA
+407 HTHTIIGVVKALGIA
-422 VAAIKLP
+422 VAAVKLP

-444 VCAANPIG
+444 VCAANPLG

-506 ATNRRKE
+506 ATDRRKE

-518 HAAKNER
+518 NAAKNER
-525 FVLESNL
+525 YFTELELNKAL
-532 RLAEEEYNSIMS
+532 EDYNWLMS
-544 QSMITEEDYARALE
+544 QDSVDSVKLE
-558 LQNGII
+558 QQS
-564 PELEANIKAQNAAVG
+564 ELIAELRDKYNEQNAAVG

-585 LTAEGN
+585 LTAKHN
-591 EDRLIKKQQEAVTA
+591 EDDLIETQQAAVTA

-627 EKQLEAAKKALEE
+627 EKQLEAAKKALED

-662 IGRVIDEYDELYEA
+662 IGRVIDEYDELYEV

-703 QNLNSTDFYLNDW
+703 QNLNSTDFYINDW

-723 EQRGL
+723 ENKGL

-745 IVYALNHATDTQLD
+745 IVYALNHATDQQLT

-768 GKDQQDILDRMTSGA
+768 EKDQGAVLDRMTKGA

-788 TQLSG
+788 SELAE
-793 LSGIAGAHIDEYKKA
+793 LSGIPGAHIEDFKKA
-808 FGALGVES
+808 FSDLGIKS
-816 GKSFKDAIGGKFEEA
+816 GKSYADGIAKCYDDAWEA
-831 YKEID
+831 AEK
-836 KMTYEE
+836 
-842 VESLGGYFEA
+842 LGDEA
-852 LAEDSYS
+852 LLALA
-859 FGANVPIGF
+859 GAPEQI
-868 GDGIQD
+868 
-874 EIGYAV
+874 YAV
-880 NAAISAAQAVAGAIS
+880 GKDFTLGITNGMNDDEAVGYLLDSGYDLADAMIAVMKRG
-895 TTLEIKSPSKVTT
+895 LDEHSPSHIAE
-908 RFGKFFS
+908 
-915 QGLGI
+915 GI
-920 GIEEETPEAEKAARE
+920 GSFFTKGIAVGVKKDIPEAEKAARE

-943 AELDSLTGFK
+943 AELDSVTGFR
-953 GVEIAAAENAVIE
+953 GVTIAPARNAVIDYAADIAAE
-966 RTARYAE
+966 QSHEPQYADGRQARTGAV
-973 PVYEESSEKRAAA
+973 VYNQTINSPKALSQWEIYRQTKN
-986 AAPAVIQLVVNG
+986 L
-998 RAFTEAMIS
+998 IS
-1007 DINECL
+1007 TVKGAL
-1013 GRETIFD
+1013 
-1020 MGGYARS
+1020 

>member
-1 MKAVSSGLTAQRI
+1 
-14 SSVRGQRYLTTPGVT
+14 
-29 FIMAE
+29 MAE

-46 IIPSM
+46 IVPSM
-51 QGAQANIEEALGG
+51 QGVKSALKDELGG
-64 AGDIGAKAGGKLGDG
+64 GGGVGDIGSEAGKKLGEG
-79 LTGAFSKAVEF
+79 LTAAFSKAIEF

-126 KEMGATTAFSATQSA
+126 KEMGASTAFSATQSA

-151 YDAETSMKMLPNVM
+151 YDAQTSMKMLPNVM

-224 GGTAKNLKGGTAE
+224 GGTAKNLSGGTKE
-237 LSQVLGLMADNG
+237 LNQVLGLMADNG

-295 DIFGELKEKT
+295 EIFGELKEKT

-310 QERQDIIGKMFKVTD
+310 QERQDIIGRMFKVTD

-363 NLQGD
+363 NLQGE
-368 ITLMKSAFEGLQIA
+368 FEGLQIA

-396 TATKGLEWVTE
+396 TATKGLEWATE

-422 VAAIKLP
+422 VAAMKLP

-444 VCAANPIG
+444 VCAQNGLLAIF
-452 AVLTAAAAA
+452 TAAAAA

-483 EGLDEEEIGFV
+483 EGLDDDDIGFV

-518 HAAKNER
+518 HDVRNER
-525 FVLESNL
+525 YFTELELNKAL
-532 RLAEEEYNSIMS
+532 EDYNFLMS
-544 QSMITEEDYARALE
+544 QDNVDSVKLE
-558 LQNGII
+558 QQA
-564 PELEANIKAQNAAVG
+564 ELIAELRDRYNEQNAAVG

-585 LTAEGN
+585 VTAKHN
-591 EDRLIKKQQEAVTA
+591 EDDLIETQEAAKTA

-640 SLTLHTEISGKSV
+640 SLTLHTEISGQSV

-662 IGRVIDEYDELYEA
+662 IGRVIDEYDTLYESTK
-676 QKRALDSTVDM
+676 QALEKSVDF

-692 AETDI
+692 TESSL
-697 TFDQLW
+697 TFDELKN
-703 QNLNSTDFYLNDW
+703 NLDSTQQAMDNW
-716 ATAIEQL
+716 AGML
-723 EQRGL
+723 EDLGNRGL
-728 GKGVVQ
+728 GRSVVEDLQ
-734 SLKDMGTDSWD
+734 AMGLNSYEIVQGLSQGTDE
-745 IVYALNHATDTQLD
+745 QLK
-759 EYTALWEKT
+759 EYTKAYENANNDIDTITENMMKKPREAAEKEL
-768 GKDQQDILDRMTSGA
+768 GK
-783 KEQAE
+783 
-788 TQLSG
+788 LSG
-793 LSGIAGAHIDEYKKA
+793 VAGAHIDEYKKA
-808 FGALGVES
+808 FGALGVKS
-816 GKSFKDAIGGKFEEA
+816 GKSFKDAIGDKFEEA

-859 FGANVPIGF
+859 FGANVPIGL

-874 EIGYAV
+874 ESGYAV

-915 QGLGI
+915 QGLRV

-953 GVEIAAAENAVIE
+953 GVEIAAGENAVIE
-966 RTARYAE
+966 RAVRYAE
-973 PVYEESSEKRAAA
+973 PVYEESSENRAAA

-998 RAFTEAMIS
+998 RAFAEATIS

-1013 GRETIFD
+1013 GHETVFD

>member
-1 MKAVSSGLTAQRI
+1 
-14 SSVRGQRYLTTPGVT
+14 
-29 FIMAE
+29 MAE

-46 IIPSM
+46 IVPSM
-51 QGAQANIEEALGG
+51 QGMKKALEDELGGGDG
-64 AGDIGAKAGGKLGDG
+64 AGDIGSEAGKKLGEG
-79 LTGAFSKAVEF
+79 LTAAFSKAIEF

-126 KEMGATTAFSATQSA
+126 KEMGAATAFSATQSA

-151 YDAETSMKMLPNVM
+151 YDAQTSMKMLPNVM
-165 DLAAAGG
+165 NLAAAGS

-224 GGTAKNLKGGTAE
+224 GGTAKNLSGGTKE
-237 LSQVLGLMADNG
+237 LNQVLGLMADNG

-264 AMNPTTKDAREAFEQ
+264 AMNPTTKDAKEAFDE
-279 LNFTAY
+279 LNFSAY

-295 DIFGELKEKT
+295 DIFGELSEKT

-310 QERQDIIGKMFKVTD
+310 QERQDIIGKIFNKTD
-325 IAAVNALLDT
+325 LSTVNALLDT
-335 NAERWDEVAEAIDGA
+335 NTERWGEVAGAIDGA
-350 DGAAQAMADTQLD
+350 SGAAQAMADTQLD

-368 ITLMKSAFEGLQIA
+368 ITLMQSAFEGLQIA
-382 ISDEVTPD
+382 ISDEVTPN

-396 TATKGLEWVTE
+396 TATKGLEWATS
-407 HIHTIIGVVKALGIA
+407 HTKTLTGVFIAMGTAL
-422 VAAIKLP
+422 AAIKLP
-429 AMIGAAKTAMTAFNA
+429 AMIGAAKSAMIAFNA
-444 VCAANPIG
+444 ACAANPLVAIG
-452 AVLTAAAAA
+452 TAAI
-461 AVVLKGAIDDA
+461 VVMTALADHIDKC
-472 TDAINE
+472 TEKINE

-483 EGLDEEEIGFV
+483 EGLDDDDIGFV

-544 QSMITEEDYARALE
+544 QTMISEEDRARAME

-585 LTAEGN
+585 VTAKHN
-591 EDRLIKKQQEAVTA
+591 EDDLIETQQAAVTA
-605 AEEETAAQQEQAKA
+605 AEEEIAAQQEQAKA

-627 EKQLEAAKKALEE
+627 EKQLEAAKKALED
-640 SLTLHTEISGKSV
+640 SLTLHTEISGQSV

-662 IGRVIDEYDELYEA
+662 IGRVIDEYDELYAA

-692 AETDI
+692 ADTSQ
-697 TFDQLW
+697 TFDELFS
-703 QNLNSTDFYLNDW
+703 NLKETDFYLNDW

-734 SLKDMGTDSWD
+734 SLKDMGTDSWST
-745 IVYALNHATDTQLD
+745 VYALNHATDQQLK

-768 GKDQQDILDRMTSGA
+768 EKDQGDVLDRMTKGA

-788 TQLSG
+788 SELAE
-793 LSGIAGAHIDEYKKA
+793 LSGIPGAHIKDFKEAYEK
-808 FGALGVES
+808 LGVKS
-816 GKSFKDAIGGKFEEA
+816 GKSYAEGIASCYDDAWKAAE
-831 YKEID
+831 K
-836 KMTYEE
+836 
-842 VESLGGYFEA
+842 LGDEA
-852 LAEDSYS
+852 LLALA
-859 FGANVPIGF
+859 GAPE
-868 GDGIQD
+868 QT
-874 EIGYAV
+874 YAV
-880 NAAISAAQAVAGAIS
+880 GKDFTLGITNGMNDDEAVGYLLDSGYELADAMIAVMKRG
-895 TTLEIKSPSKVTT
+895 LDEHSPSHIAESI
-908 RFGKFFS
+908 GSFFTK
-915 QGLGI
+915 GI
-920 GIEEETPEAEKAARE
+920 AVGVKKDIPEAEKAARE

-943 AELDSLTGFK
+943 AELDSVTGFK
-953 GVEIAAAENAVIE
+953 GVTIARAEDTVIG
-966 RTARYAE
+966 
-973 PVYEESSEKRAAA
+973 RAADITA
-986 AAPAVIQLVVNG
+986 EHSREPQYADGRQARTGAVVYNQTINSPKAVSQWDIYRQTKNL
-998 RAFTEAMIS
+998 IS
-1007 DINECL
+1007 TVKGAL
-1013 GRETIFD
+1013 
-1020 MGGYARS
+1020 

>member
-1 MKAVSSGLTAQRI
+1 
-14 SSVRGQRYLTTPGVT
+14 
-29 FIMAE
+29 MAE

-46 IIPSM
+46 IVPSM
-51 QGAQANIEEALGG
+51 QGVKSALEDELGG
-64 AGDIGAKAGGKLGDG
+64 GGSVGDIGSEAGKKLGEG
-79 LTGAFSKAVEF
+79 LTAAFSKAIEF

-189 GLSLDE
+189 GLSLEE
-195 TEVLV
+195 TETLV

-224 GGTAKNLKGGTAE
+224 GGTAKNLSGGTKE
-237 LSQVLGLMADNG
+237 LNQVLGLMADNG

-295 DIFGELKEKT
+295 EIFGELKEKT

-396 TATKGLEWVTE
+396 TATKGLEWATE

-422 VAAIKLP
+422 VAAMKLP

-444 VCAANPIG
+444 VCAQNGLLAIF
-452 AVLTAAAAA
+452 TAAAAA

-513 AEDRL
+513 AEDRM
-518 HAAKNER
+518 HDAINER
-525 FVLESNL
+525 YFTELELNNALDDYNL
-532 RLAEEEYNSIMS
+532 LMS
-544 QSMITEEDYARALE
+544 QDNVDSVKLE
-558 LQNGII
+558 QQA
-564 PELEANIKAQNAAVG
+564 ELIAELRDRYREQNAAVG
-579 ELSAAY
+579 KLSEAY
-585 LTAEGN
+585 HTAKHN
-591 EDRLIKKQQEAVTA
+591 EDSLIETQQAAVTA
-605 AEEETAAQQEQAKA
+605 AEEETAAQQEQVKA
-619 AEDLAAAQ
+619 AEELAKAQ
-627 EKQLEAAKKALEE
+627 EQQIEAAKKALEE
-640 SLTLHTEISGKSV
+640 SLTLHTEISGQSV

-692 AETDI
+692 ADTSQ
-697 TFDQLW
+697 TFDELFS
-703 QNLNSTDFYLNDW
+703 NLKETDFYLNDW

-734 SLKDMGTDSWD
+734 SLKDMGTDSWST
-745 IVYALNHATDTQLD
+745 VYALNHATDQQLK

-768 GKDQQDILDRMTSGA
+768 EKDQGDVLERMTKGA

-788 TQLSG
+788 SELAE
-793 LSGIAGAHIDEYKKA
+793 LSGIPGAHIEDFKKA
-808 FGALGVES
+808 FSDLGIKS
-816 GKSFKDAIGGKFEEA
+816 GKSYADGIAKCYDDAWEA
-831 YKEID
+831 AEK
-836 KMTYEE
+836 
-842 VESLGGYFEA
+842 LGDEA
-852 LAEDSYS
+852 LLALA
-859 FGANVPIGF
+859 GAPEQI
-868 GDGIQD
+868 
-874 EIGYAV
+874 YAV
-880 NAAISAAQAVAGAIS
+880 GKDFTLGITNGLNDDEAVRYL
-895 TTLEIKSPSKVTT
+895 LESGYDLADAMIAVMKRGLDEHSPSHIAE
-908 RFGKFFS
+908 
-915 QGLGI
+915 GI
-920 GIEEETPEAEKAARE
+920 GSFFTKGIAVGVKKDIPEAEKAARE

-943 AELDSLTGFK
+943 AELDSLTGFN
-953 GVEIAAAENAVIE
+953 GVEIAAGGGLIKSAARMNADGVRGVRNE
-966 RTARYAE
+966 PDAR
-973 PVYEESSEKRAAA
+973 
-986 AAPAVIQLVVNG
+986 
-998 RAFTEAMIS
+998 
-1007 DINECL
+1007 
-1013 GRETIFD
+1013 
-1020 MGGYARS
+1020 ARSGNVVFNQTINSPKALSQWDIYRQTKNLISTVKGAL

>member
-1 MKAVSSGLTAQRI
+1 M
-14 SSVRGQRYLTTPGVT
+14 RGQRYLTTPGVT

-46 IIPSM
+46 IVPSM
-51 QGAQANIEEALGG
+51 QGVKSALEDELGG
-64 AGDIGAKAGGKLGDG
+64 GGSVGDIGREAGKKLGEG
-79 LTGAFSKAVEF
+79 LTAAFSKAIEF

-189 GLSLDE
+189 GLSLGE
-195 TEVLV
+195 TETLV

-224 GGTAKNLKGGTAE
+224 GGTAKNLSGGTAE

-249 IKAGEAGTHLRNIIL
+249 IKASEAGTHLRNIIL

-295 DIFGELKEKT
+295 EIFGELKEKT

-396 TATKGLEWVTE
+396 TATKGLEWATE

-422 VAAIKLP
+422 VAAMKLP

-444 VCAANPIG
+444 VCAKNTLLV
-452 AVLTAAAAA
+452 VLTAAVSAAT
-461 AVVLKGAIDDA
+461 VLKGVIDDC

-518 HAAKNER
+518 HAAENER
-525 FVLESNL
+525 FVLKSNL

-544 QSMITEEDYARALE
+544 QSMISEKDHARAME

-579 ELSAAY
+579 KLSEAY
-585 LTAEGN
+585 VTAKHN
-591 EDRLIKKQQEAVTA
+591 EDDLIETQQAAVTA

-640 SLTLHTEISGKSV
+640 SLTLHTEISGQAV

-662 IGRVIDEYDELYEA
+662 IGRVIDEYDTLYESTK
-676 QKRALDSTVDM
+676 QALEKSVDF

-692 AETDI
+692 TESSL
-697 TFDQLW
+697 TFDELKN
-703 QNLNSTDFYLNDW
+703 NLDSTQQAMDNW
-716 ATAIEQL
+716 AGML
-723 EQRGL
+723 EDLGSRGL
-728 GKGVVQ
+728 GRSVVEDLQ
-734 SLKDMGTDSWD
+734 AMGLNSYEIVQGLSQGTDE
-745 IVYALNHATDTQLD
+745 QLK
-759 EYTALWEKT
+759 EYTKAYENANNDIDTITENMMKKPREAAEKEL
-768 GKDQQDILDRMTSGA
+768 GK
-783 KEQAE
+783 
-788 TQLSG
+788 LSG
-793 LSGIAGAHIDEYKKA
+793 VAGAHIDEYKKA

-836 KMTYEE
+836 TMTADEID
-842 VESLGGYFEA
+842 SLYRKVGNFTAIGGA
-852 LAEDSYS
+852 DGDNLMVGLA
-859 FGANVPIGF
+859 
-868 GDGIQD
+868 DGIQRSAYLA
-874 EIGYAV
+874 I
-880 NAAISAAQAVAGAIS
+880 NAAVSAAQSVVNATAG
-895 TTLEIKSPSKVTT
+895 TLEIKSPSKVTT

-953 GVEIAAAENAVIE
+953 GVEIAAGENAVIE
-966 RTARYAE
+966 RAVRYAE

-998 RAFTEAMIS
+998 RAFAEATIS

-1013 GRETIFD
+1013 GHETVFD

>member
-1 MKAVSSGLTAQRI
+1 
-14 SSVRGQRYLTTPGVT
+14 
-29 FIMAE
+29 MAE

-46 IIPSM
+46 IVPSM
-51 QGAQANIEEALGG
+51 QGVKSALEDELGGGGG
-64 AGDIGAKAGGKLGDG
+64 AGDIGREAGKKLGEG
-79 LTGAFSKAVEF
+79 LTAAFSKAIEF
-90 IGDSIQTGM
+90 IGDSIQTDM

-151 YDAETSMKMLPNVM
+151 YDAQTSMKMLPNVM
-165 DLAAAGG
+165 DLAAAGN

-224 GGTAKNLKGGTAE
+224 GGTAKNLSGGTKE
-237 LSQVLGLMADNG
+237 LNQVLGLMADNG

-264 AMNPTTKDAREAFEQ
+264 AMNPTTKDAKEAFDD
-279 LNFTAY
+279 LNFSAY

-295 DIFGELKEKT
+295 EIFGELKEKT

-310 QERQDIIGKMFKVTD
+310 QERQDIIGKIFNKTD
-325 IAAVNALLDT
+325 LSTVNALLDT
-335 NAERWDEVAEAIDGA
+335 NAERWDEVAGAIDGA
-350 DGAAQAMADTQLD
+350 SGAAEAMADTQLD

-368 ITLMKSAFEGLQIA
+368 ITLMQSAFEGLQIA

-396 TATKGLEWVTE
+396 TATKGLEWATE

-429 AMIGAAKTAMTAFNA
+429 AMIGAAKTAMTAAKTAMTAFNA
-444 VCAANPIG
+444 VCAANPLG

-483 EGLDEEEIGFV
+483 EGLDDDDIGFV

-518 HAAKNER
+518 HDAKNER
-525 FVLESNL
+525 FVTESNL
-532 RLAEEEYNSIMS
+532 RLAEEEYNAIMS
-544 QSMITEEDYARALE
+544 QSIISEGEYARALE

-585 LTAEGN
+585 LTAKNN
-591 EDRLIKKQQEAVTA
+591 EDSLIETQQAAVTA

-619 AEDLAAAQ
+619 AEELAKAQ
-627 EKQLEAAKKALEE
+627 EQQIEAAKKALED
-640 SLTLHTEISGKSV
+640 SLTLHTEISGQSV

-662 IGRVIDEYDELYEA
+662 IGRVIDEYDELYESTK
-676 QKRALDSTVDM
+676 QALEKSVDF

-692 AETDI
+692 TESSL
-697 TFDQLW
+697 TFDELKN
-703 QNLNSTDFYLNDW
+703 NLDSTQQAMNNW
-716 ATAIEQL
+716 AGML
-723 EQRGL
+723 EDLGNRGL
-728 GKGVVQ
+728 GRSVVEDLQ
-734 SLKDMGTDSWD
+734 AMGLNSYEIVQGLSQGTDE
-745 IVYALNHATDTQLD
+745 QLK
-759 EYTALWEKT
+759 EYTKAYENANNDIDTITENMMKKPREAAEKEL
-768 GKDQQDILDRMTSGA
+768 GK
-783 KEQAE
+783 
-788 TQLSG
+788 LSG
-793 LSGIAGAHIDEYKKA
+793 VAGAHIDEYKKA

-816 GKSFKDAIGGKFEEA
+816 GKSFKDAIGDKFEGA

-836 KMTYEE
+836 KMTADEID
-842 VESLGGYFEA
+842 SLYRKVGDFTAIGGA
-852 LAEDSYS
+852 DGDNLMVGLA
-859 FGANVPIGF
+859 
-868 GDGIQD
+868 DGIQRSAYLA
-874 EIGYAV
+874 I
-880 NAAISAAQAVAGAIS
+880 NAAVSAAQSVVNATAG
-895 TTLEIKSPSKVTT
+895 TLEIRSPSKVTE

-915 QGLGI
+915 QGLGV

-943 AELDSLTGFK
+943 AELDSVTGFK
-953 GVEIAAAENAVIE
+953 GVTIARAEDTVIGRAADITAEHSREPQYADGRQARTGAVIYNQ
-966 RTARYAE
+966 TINS
-973 PVYEESSEKRAAA
+973 PK
-986 AAPAVIQLVVNG
+986 AVSQWDIYRQTKNL
-998 RAFTEAMIS
+998 IS
-1007 DINECL
+1007 TVKGAL
-1013 GRETIFD
+1013 
-1020 MGGYARS
+1020 

>member
-1 MKAVSSGLTAQRI
+1 
-14 SSVRGQRYLTTPGVT
+14 
-29 FIMAE
+29 MAE

-46 IIPSM
+46 IVPSM
-51 QGAQANIEEALGG
+51 QGMQGALEAELGGSGG
-64 AGDIGAKAGGKLGDG
+64 AGDIGRETGQKLGEG
-79 LTGAFSKAVEF
+79 LSAAFSKAIEF

-126 KEMGATTAFSATQSA
+126 KEMGAATAFSATQSA

-151 YDAETSMKMLPNVM
+151 YDAQTSMKMLPNVM
-165 DLAAAGG
+165 NLAAAGG

-224 GGTAKNLKGGTAE
+224 GGTAKNLSGGTKE
-237 LSQVLGLMADNG
+237 LNQVLGLMADNG

-264 AMNPTTKDAREAFEQ
+264 AMNPTTKDAKEAFDE
-279 LNFTAY
+279 LNFSAY

-295 DIFGELKEKT
+295 EIFGELKEKT

-335 NAERWDEVAEAIDGA
+335 NAERWGEVAGAIDGA
-350 DGAAQAMADTQLD
+350 SGAAEAMADTQLD

-390 LRELVQ
+390 LRKLIQ
-396 TATKGLEWVTE
+396 TATKGLEWATE
-407 HIHTIIGVVKALGIA
+407 HIHTIIGAVEALGIA
-422 VAAIKLP
+422 VAAVKLP
-429 AMIGAAKTAMTAFNA
+429 AFIGLLGAAKTSMVALGNAAAAHPIIAAF
-444 VCAANPIG
+444 
-452 AVLTAAAAA
+452 AAAAA
-461 AVVLKGAIDDA
+461 ATVVLKGAIDDA

-483 EGLDEEEIGFV
+483 EGLDDDDIGFV

-518 HAAKNER
+518 HDAKNER

-532 RLAEEEYNSIMS
+532 RLAEEEYNAIMS
-544 QSMITEEDYARALE
+544 QSIISEGEYARAME

-605 AEEETAAQQEQAKA
+605 AEEETAAQEEQAKA
-619 AEDLAAAQ
+619 AEELAKAQ
-627 EKQLEAAKKALEE
+627 EQQLEAAKKALED
-640 SLTLHTEISGKSV
+640 SLTLHVEISGQSA
-653 ELDRTTAES
+653 ELDRATAES
-662 IGRVIDEYDELYEA
+662 IGRVIDEYDALYEA
-676 QKRALDSTVDM
+676 QKKALDSTVDM
-687 FGGFK
+687 FGGFTADTSK
-692 AETDI
+692 
-697 TFDQLW
+697 TFDELFG
-703 QNLNSTDFYLNDW
+703 NLQSTDYYLNDW

-728 GKGVVQ
+728 GEGVVQ

-745 IVYALNHATDTQLD
+745 IVYALNHSTDQQLK
-759 EYTALWEKT
+759 EYTELWEKT
-768 GKDQQDILDRMTSGA
+768 EKDQNEVLDRMTSGA
-783 KEQAE
+783 KKKAE
-788 TQLSG
+788 KQLSALSGIPGAKIGEFKKAFDDLGVKSGESYAEGIASCYDDAWKAAEKLGDEALLG
-793 LSGIAGAHIDEYKKA
+793 LSGAPEQTYTVGRNFTIGLVNGLNDDEAVGY
-808 FGALGVES
+808 LLDS
-816 GKSFKDAIGGKFEEA
+816 GYDLADA
-831 YKEID
+831 
-836 KMTYEE
+836 MTAVMRRGLDEH
-842 VESLGGYFEA
+842 SPSRA
-852 LAEDSYS
+852 AE
-859 FGANVPIGF
+859 
-868 GDGIQD
+868 
-874 EIGYAV
+874 EIGSLFTEGIAV
-880 NAAISAAQAVAGAIS
+880 GVRE
-895 TTLEIKSPSKVTT
+895 EI
-908 RFGKFFS
+908 
-915 QGLGI
+915 
-920 GIEEETPEAEKAARE
+920 PEAEKAARE

-953 GVEIAAAENAVIE
+953 GVTIAAAENAAFE
-966 RTARYAE
+966 R
-973 PVYEESSEKRAAA
+973 A
-986 AAPAVIQLVVNG
+986 AAPAEPVREAPPEQQTTAPAPTVLQFVING
-998 RAFTEAMIS
+998 RTFAEATVG
-1007 DINECL
+1007 DFNDLL
-1013 GRETIFD
+1013 GTQTVFD
-1020 MGGYARS
+1020 MGGYAR

>member
-1 MKAVSSGLTAQRI
+1 
-14 SSVRGQRYLTTPGVT
+14 
-29 FIMAE
+29 MAE

-46 IIPSM
+46 IVPSM
-51 QGAQANIEEALGG
+51 QGVKSALEDELGGGGG
-64 AGDIGAKAGGKLGDG
+64 AGDIGSEAGKKLGEG
-79 LTGAFSKAVEF
+79 LTAAFSKAIEF

-126 KEMGATTAFSATQSA
+126 KEMGASTAFSATQSA

-151 YDAETSMKMLPNVM
+151 YDAQTSMKMLPNVM

-224 GGTAKNLKGGTAE
+224 GGTAKNLSGGTKE
-237 LSQVLGLMADNG
+237 LNQVLGLMADNG

-295 DIFGELKEKT
+295 DIFGELSEKT

-310 QERQDIIGKMFKVTD
+310 QERQDIIGKIFNKTD
-325 IAAVNALLDT
+325 LSTVNALLDT
-335 NAERWDEVAEAIDGA
+335 NAERWDEVAGAIDGA
-350 DGAAQAMADTQLD
+350 SGAAAAMADTQLD

-368 ITLMKSAFEGLQIA
+368 ITLMQSAFEGLQIA

-396 TATKGLEWVTE
+396 TATKGLEWATE

-444 VCAANPIG
+444 VCAANPLG

-461 AVVLKGAIDDA
+461 AVVLKGVIDDA

-518 HAAKNER
+518 HDAKNER
-525 FVLESNL
+525 FVTESNL
-532 RLAEEEYNSIMS
+532 NLALREYNDLMEKGTGDSES
-544 QSMITEEDYARALE
+544 FARASE
-558 LQNGII
+558 LANEVI
-564 PELEANIKAQNAAVG
+564 PQLREELEHQNAAVG

-585 LTAEGN
+585 LTAKHN
-591 EDRLIKKQQEAVTA
+591 EDSLIETQQAAVTA

-619 AEDLAAAQ
+619 AEELAKAQ
-627 EKQLEAAKKALEE
+627 EQQIEAAKKALED
-640 SLTLHTEISGKSV
+640 SLTLHTEISGQSV

-662 IGRVIDEYDELYEA
+662 IGRVIDEYDTLYES
-676 QKRALDSTVDM
+676 QKKALDSTVDM

-697 TFDQLW
+697 TFEQLW
-703 QNLNSTDFYLNDW
+703 QNLNNTDFYLNDW
-716 ATAIEQL
+716 ANAIEQL
-723 EQRGL
+723 EKRGL

-734 SLKDMGTDSWD
+734 SLKDMGTDSWST
-745 IVYALNHATDTQLD
+745 VYALNHATDQQLA

-768 GKDQQDILDRMTSGA
+768 EKDQGDVLDRMTKGA

-788 TQLSG
+788 SELAE
-793 LSGIAGAHIDEYKKA
+793 LSGIPGAHIEDFKKA
-808 FGALGVES
+808 FGALGVKS
-816 GKSFKDAIGGKFEEA
+816 GKSFKDAIGDKFEEA

-859 FGANVPIGF
+859 FGANVPIGL

-880 NAAISAAQAVAGAIS
+880 NAAISAAQAVAGAMS

-915 QGLGI
+915 QGLRV

-953 GVEIAAAENAVIE
+953 GVEIAAGENAVIE
-966 RTARYAE
+966 RAVRYAE

-998 RAFTEAMIS
+998 RAFAEATIS

-1013 GRETIFD
+1013 GHETVFD

>member
-1 MKAVSSGLTAQRI
+1 
-14 SSVRGQRYLTTPGVT
+14 
-29 FIMAE
+29 MAE

-46 IIPSM
+46 IVPSM
-51 QGAQANIEEALGG
+51 QGMKGALEAELGGSGG
-64 AGDIGAKAGGKLGDG
+64 AGDIGRETGQKLGEG
-79 LTGAFSKAVEF
+79 LSSAFSKAIEF

-126 KEMGATTAFSATQSA
+126 KEMGASTAFSATQSA

-151 YDAETSMKMLPNVM
+151 YDANTSMKMLPNVM
-165 DLAAAGG
+165 NLAAAGG

-224 GGTAKNLKGGTAE
+224 GGTAKNLSGGTAE
-237 LSQVLGLMADNG
+237 LNQVLGLMADNG

-264 AMNPTTKDAREAFEQ
+264 AMNPTTKDAKEAFDE
-279 LNFTAY
+279 LNFSAY

-295 DIFGELKEKT
+295 EIFGELKEKT

-335 NAERWDEVAEAIDGA
+335 NAERWDEVAGAIDGA
-350 DGAAQAMADTQLD
+350 SGAAEAMADTQLD

-390 LRELVQ
+390 LRELIQ
-396 TATKGLEWVTE
+396 TATNGLEWATE

-444 VCAANPIG
+444 VCAANPLG

-461 AVVLKGAIDDA
+461 GVILKGVIDDA

-483 EGLDEEEIGFV
+483 EGLDDDDIGFV

-518 HAAKNER
+518 HDAKNER
-525 FVLESNL
+525 FVTESNL
-532 RLAEEEYNSIMS
+532 NLALREYNDLMEKGTGDSES
-544 QSMITEEDYARALE
+544 FARASE
-558 LQNGII
+558 LANEVI
-564 PELEANIKAQNAAVG
+564 PQLREELEHQNAAVG

-585 LTAEGN
+585 LTAKNN
-591 EDRLIKKQQEAVTA
+591 EDSLIETQEAAKTA

-619 AEDLAAAQ
+619 AEELAKAQ
-627 EKQLEAAKKALEE
+627 EQQIEAAKKALED
-640 SLTLHTEISGKSV
+640 SLTLHVEISGQSA
-653 ELDRTTAES
+653 ELDRATAES
-662 IGRVIDEYDELYEA
+662 IGRVIDEYDALYEA
-676 QKRALDSTVDM
+676 QKKALDSTVDM
-687 FGGFK
+687 FGGFTADTSK
-692 AETDI
+692 
-697 TFDQLW
+697 TFDELFG
-703 QNLNSTDFYLNDW
+703 NLQSTDYYLNDW

-728 GKGVVQ
+728 GEGVVQ

-745 IVYALNHATDTQLD
+745 IVYALNHSTDQQLK
-759 EYTALWEKT
+759 EYTELWEKT
-768 GKDQQDILDRMTSGA
+768 EKDQNEVLDRMTSGA
-783 KEQAE
+783 KKKAE
-788 TQLSG
+788 KQLSALSGIPGAKINDFKKAFDDLGVKSGKSYAEGIASCYDDAWKAAEKLGDEALLG
-793 LSGIAGAHIDEYKKA
+793 LSGAPEQTYTVGRNFTIGLINGMNDDEAVGYLLDSGYDLADAMTAVMKRGLDERSPSHI
-808 FGALGVES
+808 
-816 GKSFKDAIGGKFEEA
+816 
-831 YKEID
+831 
-836 KMTYEE
+836 
-842 VESLGGYFEA
+842 
-852 LAEDSYS
+852 AEDIGS
-859 FGANVPIGF
+859 FF
-868 GDGIQD
+868 TKGI
-874 EIGYAV
+874 AV
-880 NAAISAAQAVAGAIS
+880 GVRKDI
-895 TTLEIKSPSKVTT
+895 
-908 RFGKFFS
+908 
-915 QGLGI
+915 
-920 GIEEETPEAEKAARE
+920 PEAEKAARE

-943 AELDSLTGFK
+943 AELDSVTGFK
-953 GVEIAAAENAVIE
+953 GTEIASAENA
-966 RTARYAE
+966 ALD
-973 PVYEESSEKRAAA
+973 RASAA
-986 AAPAVIQLVVNG
+986 SAAPFREEAPERQSAPPAPTVIKFVLNG
-998 RAFTEAMIS
+998 RTFAEATV
-1007 DINECL
+1007 DDFNDLL
-1013 GRETIFD
+1013 GTQTVFD
-1020 MGGYARS
+1020 MGGYAR

>member
-1 MKAVSSGLTAQRI
+1 
-14 SSVRGQRYLTTPGVT
+14 
-29 FIMAE
+29 MAE

-46 IIPSM
+46 IVPSM
-51 QGAQANIEEALGG
+51 QGMKSALEDELGGGGG
-64 AGDIGAKAGGKLGDG
+64 AGDIGSEAGKKLGEG
-79 LTGAFSKAVEF
+79 LTAAFSKAIEF

-126 KEMGATTAFSATQSA
+126 KEMGAETAFSATQSA
-141 EALNFMALAG
+141 EALNYMALAG
-151 YDAETSMKMLPNVM
+151 YDVQTSMKMLPNVM
-165 DLAAAGG
+165 NLAAAGG

-224 GGTAKNLKGGTAE
+224 GGTAKNLSGGTKE
-237 LSQVLGLMADNG
+237 LNQVLGLMADNG

-264 AMNPTTKDAREAFEQ
+264 AMNPTTKDAKEAFDE
-279 LNFTAY
+279 LNFSAY

-295 DIFGELKEKT
+295 DIFGELSEKT
-305 ADMTS
+305 AGMTA
-310 QERQDIIGKMFKVTD
+310 QERQDIIGKIFNKTD
-325 IAAVNALLDT
+325 LSTVNALLDT
-335 NAERWDEVAEAIDGA
+335 NTERWDEVAGAIDGA
-350 DGAAQAMADTQLD
+350 SGAAAAMADTQLD

-368 ITLMKSAFEGLQIA
+368 ITLMQSAFEGLQIA

-396 TATKGLEWVTE
+396 TATKGLEWATE

-422 VAAIKLP
+422 VAAMKLP
-429 AMIGAAKTAMTAFNA
+429 SMIGAAKTAMTTFNA
-444 VCAANPIG
+444 VCAANPLG
-452 AVLTAAAAA
+452 LALS
-461 AVVLKGAIDDA
+461 AISA
-472 TDAINE
+472 SVIFISTQINKMTDEINE
-478 IPDAY
+478 IPDAF
-483 EGLDEEEIGFV
+483 EGLDTEQVDFV
-494 KSLAEQTDDLTE
+494 KKIAEGTNDLAEAE
-506 ATNRRKE
+506 KRRVE
-513 AEDRL
+513 AEEMF
-518 HAAKNER
+518 HAAQDKR
-525 FVLESNL
+525 
-532 RLAEEEYNSIMS
+532 NS
-544 QSMITEEDYARALE
+544 
-558 LQNGII
+558 LQNELTSAQEELNAINQKWIITQDEKLRRQELEREII
-564 PELEANIKAQNAAVG
+564 PGLIADTKEQNAAVG

-585 LTAEGN
+585 LTAKHN
-591 EDRLIKKQQEAVTA
+591 EDSLIETQEAAKTA

-640 SLTLHTEISGKSV
+640 SLTLHTEISGQSV

-662 IGRVIDEYDELYEA
+662 IGRVIDEYDELYES
-676 QKRALDSTVDM
+676 QKKALDSTIDM

-697 TFDQLW
+697 TFEQLW
-703 QNLNSTDFYLNDW
+703 QNLNNTDFYLNDW
-716 ATAIEQL
+716 ANAIEQL
-723 EQRGL
+723 EKRGL
-728 GKGVVQ
+728 GEGVVQ

-745 IVYALNHATDTQLD
+745 IVYALNHATDAQLA

-768 GKDQQDILDRMTSGA
+768 GKDQNEILDRMTSGA

-788 TQLSG
+788 TQLSD

-816 GKSFKDAIGGKFEEA
+816 GKSFKDAIGDKFEEA
-831 YKEID
+831 YKKID
-836 KMTYEE
+836 KMTADEID
-842 VESLGGYFEA
+842 SLYRKVGDFTAIGGA
-852 LAEDSYS
+852 DGDNLMVGLA
-859 FGANVPIGF
+859 
-868 GDGIQD
+868 DGI
-874 EIGYAV
+874 ERSAYLAINAAVSAAESVV
-880 NAAISAAQAVAGAIS
+880 NATAG
-895 TTLEIKSPSKVTT
+895 TLEIRSPSKVTE

-915 QGLGI
+915 QGLGV

-943 AELDSLTGFK
+943 AELDSVTGFK
-953 GVEIAAAENAVIE
+953 GVTIARAEDTVIG
-966 RTARYAE
+966 
-973 PVYEESSEKRAAA
+973 RAADITAEHSREPQYA
-986 AAPAVIQLVVNG
+986 AGRQARTGAVVYNQTINSPKALSQWDIYRQTKNLVSTVKG
-998 RAFTEAMIS
+998 A
-1007 DINECL
+1007 L
-1013 GRETIFD
+1013 
-1020 MGGYARS
+1020 